1 MKIGLYGGSF
11 DPIHHGHLLLAREAR
26 EQLELD
32 RVLFIPAALSP
43 HKLTTVPTSGETRS
57 EMLKVALAGERGF
70 EVEECDLRRA
80 GPSFAVETVR
90 DLRARWQDAD
100 FFYLIGHD
108 NVAKLDTWHFCA
120 ELRAAVQF
128 VVLGRGEHDA
138 PHPFPTITRR
148 IDISATEIRQ
158 RVARGQSIRYLVP
171 EAVRAI
177 IERRKLYQGPN
188 PSTQNT

>member
-26 EQLELD
+26 EQLGLD

-43 HKLTTVPTSGETRS
+43 HKLATVPTAGEARR
-57 EMLKVALAGERGF
+57 EMLEAALAGEPGF
-70 EVEECDLRRA
+70 AVEDCDLRRA
-80 GPSFAVETVR
+80 GPSFAIETVCE
-90 DLRARWQDAD
+90 LRARWPDTQL
-100 FFYLIGHD
+100 FYLIGHD
-108 NVAKLDTWHFCA
+108 NVAKLDTWHLCA

-128 VVLGRGEHDA
+128 VVLGRGEHEA

-148 IDISATEIRQ
+148 IDISATEIRE

-171 EAVRAI
+171 EPVRAI

-188 PSTQNT
+188 PSTQNI

>member
-26 EQLELD
+26 EQLALD

-43 HKLTTVPTSGETRS
+43 HKLTMVPTSGEARR
-57 EMLKVALAGERGF
+57 EMLEAALAGEPGF
-70 EVEECDLRRA
+70 ALEDCDLRRA
-80 GPSFAVETVR
+80 GPSFAIETVR
-90 DLRARWQDAD
+90 DLRARWPEAE

-108 NVAKLDTWHFCA
+108 NVAKLDTWQSCA

-138 PHPFPTITRR
+138 PHAFPAITRR
-148 IDISATEIRQ
+148 VDFSATEIRA

-177 IERRKLYQGPN
+177 IERRQLYQGPN

>member
-1 MKIGLYGGSF
+1 MRIGLYGGSF

-26 EQLELD
+26 EQLGLD

-43 HKLTTVPTSGETRS
+43 HKLTTVPTPGEARR
-57 EMLKVALAGERGF
+57 EMLEAALAGEPGF
-70 EVEECDLRRA
+70 ALEDCDLRRA
-80 GPSFAVETVR
+80 GPSFAIETVR
-90 DLRARWQDAD
+90 ELRARWSEAQ

-108 NVAKLDTWHFCA
+108 NVAKLDTWHLCT

-128 VVLGRGEHDA
+128 VVLGRGEHEA
-138 PHPFPTITRR
+138 PHSFPTIVRR
-148 IDISATEIRQ
+148 IDISATEIRV

-188 PSTQNT
+188 PSTQNI